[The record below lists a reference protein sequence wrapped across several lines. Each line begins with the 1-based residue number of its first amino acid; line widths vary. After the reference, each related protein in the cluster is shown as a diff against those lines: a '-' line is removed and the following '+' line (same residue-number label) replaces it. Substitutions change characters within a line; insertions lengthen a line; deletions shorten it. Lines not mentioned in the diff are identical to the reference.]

1 MNEGANSNPPAS
13 KQAAAPNQASEA
25 ELRPPISTR
34 RLWLFRI
41 IAVVVIP
48 VLALLPLE
56 LALRVVGYGY
66 PTSTLVKGVVNG
78 QPAYLSNNKFGWR
91 FFPPE
96 LARDFSPFIVPA
108 DKADNTY
115 RIFILGESAA
125 QGNPEPAYRFG
136 RILHIM
142 LRRQYPSVNFEIFT
156 AAMPAINSHVIVQI
170 AKDCRSL
177 KPDLFVVYMGNNEVT
192 GPYGAGTVF
201 TPLSK
206 SLFLI
211 RMGVAIKAT
220 KLGQLTTS
228 IVGAMGKR
236 PKPRSAEEMFHGKQI
251 RHDDRR
257 MQYVYSHFRHNLED
271 ITLAAQKAA
280 ARTIVST
287 VAVNLKD
294 CPPFA
299 SLHRAGLNEQ
309 QKKFFDG
316 LYQKGIELEKAG
328 DFNSACEN
336 YLAAAEID
344 DTYAELQFRLGRCQ
358 WNLGQFDKAGE
369 SYARAKEFDALRLR
383 TDLSINRIIRE
394 VGTSR
399 ADQGVYLVDAAD
411 VFKQQSPHN
420 CPGFEFFLEHVHFN
434 FSGNYLLARTIF
446 DKVEEILPDRIKK
459 QKAEAQ
465 VLPSEDTCAELLAFT
480 DYDNLRITQQNFKNI
495 SEKQPFVN
503 QAYHDE
509 TSNTWR
515 QKIKQFKNGIRP
527 DSIAR
532 AVEQYEQ
539 AIKLNGAGR
548 WLRLNYARLLL
559 EGKGNASAAIAQ
571 YGLIIEQTP
580 HDYTTLT
587 LLANLEGMLG
597 QIDSSLKHAIRAV
610 EIMPTDP
617 TANFTAGL
625 GYQKKNQPKQAQKYF
640 VENIRAKPG
649 FGPAYN
655 CLGQV
660 LIQQGKTRQAER
672 IYRKG
677 IKTVPNDPTLHL
689 ELASLLR
696 KQGLWQEADIEQQKA
711 ITLDP
716 NIATRLGPASS
727 PTSPGLRTFNP
738 SI

>member
-1 MNEGANSNPPAS
+1 MDEDTKNNSPAS
-13 KQAAAPNQASEA
+13 KKATTPAQASKA
-25 ELRPPISTR
+25 EPRPPVSAR

-41 IAVVVIP
+41 VAVVVMP
-48 VLALLPLE
+48 VLAMMLLE
-56 LALRVVGYGY
+56 LVLRLVGFGY
-66 PTSTLVKGVVNG
+66 PAATFVKGEVKGLPV
-78 QPAYLSNNKFGWR
+78 YCSNNRFGWR

-96 LARDFSPFIVPA
+96 FSRQLEPFVVTA
-108 DKADNTY
+108 DKTDNTY
-115 RIFILGESAA
+115 RIFIFGGSAA
-125 QGNPEPAYRFG
+125 GGDPDPAYRFG
-136 RILHIM
+136 KMLHIM
-142 LRRQYPSVNFEIFT
+142 LRRQYPSVNFEVFT
-156 AAMPAINSHVIVQI
+156 AAMPAINSHAVVQI
-170 AKDCRSL
+170 TKDCARL
-177 KPDLFVVYMGNNEVT
+177 KPDLFVVYMGNNEVV
-192 GPYGAGTVF
+192 GPYGAGTIF
-201 TPLSK
+201 APLSK

-220 KLGQLTTS
+220 RMGQLTTS
-228 IVGAMGKR
+228 LVGAMGER
-236 PKPRSAEEMFHGKQI
+236 PKRRSEWGIFPGKQI
-251 RHDDRR
+251 RHDDRQ

-280 ARTIVST
+280 ARTIIST

-309 QKKFFDG
+309 QKKNFDG
-316 LYQKGIELEKAG
+316 LYQKGIELEKTG

-358 WNLGQFDKAGE
+358 WNLRQFDKAGE
-369 SYARAKEFDALRLR
+369 SYARAMELDALRLR
-383 TDLSINRIIRE
+383 TDSSINRIIRE

-411 VFKQQSPHN
+411 VFKQKSPHN

-459 QKAEAQ
+459 QKAKAQ

-480 DYDNLRITQQNFKNI
+480 DYDNLRITQQNLKNI

-515 QKIKQFKNGIRP
+515 QKIKQLKDGISP

-539 AIKLNGAGR
+539 AIKFNSTDR
-548 WLRLNYARLLL
+548 LRRLRFARLLL
-559 EGKGNASAAIAQ
+559 EDKKSALAAEQ
-571 YGLIIEQTP
+571 YRLVVEQIP
-580 HDYTTLT
+580 HDYQTLT
-587 LLANLEGMLG
+587 NLANLEAATGNV
-597 QIDSSLKHAIRAV
+597 DSALKHAIAATKY
-610 EIMPTDP
+610 MPTESL
-617 TANFTAGL
+617 ANYTVGAVYQIKGRYKEAQRYLAEAIRLKPQLALAYTNL
-625 GYQKKNQPKQAQKYF
+625 GW
-640 VENIRAKPG
+640 I
-649 FGPAYN
+649 
-655 CLGQV
+655 LG
-660 LIQQGKTRQAER
+660 QQGKTGQAER

-677 IKTVPNDPTLHL
+677 IKAVPNNPTLHL

-696 KQGLWQEADIEQQKA
+696 NQGLWQKADIEQQKA
-711 ITLDP
+711 IELDP

-727 PTSPGLRTFNP
+727 PTSPGLRTFNL

>member
-1 MNEGANSNPPAS
+1 MNEDTKNNSPAS
-13 KQAAAPNQASEA
+13 KKATVPAQASKA
-25 ELRPPISTR
+25 EPRPPISAR

-41 IAVVVIP
+41 IAVVVTP
-48 VLALLPLE
+48 VLAMMLLE
-56 LALRVVGYGY
+56 VVLRVVGFGY
-66 PTSTLVKGVVNG
+66 PTATFVKGEVKSRPV
-78 QPAYLSNNKFGWR
+78 YCSNIRFGWR
-91 FFPPE
+91 FFPP
-96 LARDFSPFIVPA
+96 DFSRQLEPFVVTA
-108 DKADNTY
+108 DKTDNTY
-115 RIFILGESAA
+115 RIFIFGESAA
-125 QGNPEPAYRFG
+125 LGDPDPAYRFG
-136 RILHIM
+136 KTLRIM
-142 LRRQYPSVNFEIFT
+142 LRQQYPSVNFEVFT

-170 AKDCRSL
+170 AEDCARL
-177 KPDLFVVYMGNNEVT
+177 KPDLFVVYMGNNEVV

-201 TPLSK
+201 APLSR

-220 KLGQLTTS
+220 RLGQLMTGLFGT
-228 IVGAMGKR
+228 VGER
-236 PKPRSAEEMFHGKQI
+236 PKRRGEWGIFPGKQI
-251 RHDDRR
+251 RRDDKQ

-271 ITLAAQKAA
+271 IIRLAQEAGAK
-280 ARTIVST
+280 TIVST

-299 SLHRAGLNEQ
+299 SLNRPDIGE
-309 QKKFFDG
+309 QKKRFDN
-316 LYQKGIELEKAG
+316 LYQNGVQLEKAG
-328 DFNSACEN
+328 DLKGAIED

-344 DTYAELQFRLGRCQ
+344 GTYAELQFRLGRCQ
-358 WNLGQFDKAGE
+358 WNLGQFDKARE
-369 SYARAKEFDALRLR
+369 SYARAMELDALRLR
-383 TDLSINRIIRE
+383 TDSSINRIIRE

-411 VFKQQSPHN
+411 VFKQKSPHN

-459 QKAEAQ
+459 QKAKAQ

-515 QKIKQFKNGIRP
+515 QKIKQLKDGISP

-559 EGKGNASAAIAQ
+559 EGRGNTPAAIAQ
-571 YGLIIEQTP
+571 YGLIIEKTP

-660 LIQQGKTRQAER
+660 LIQQGKTGQAER

-677 IKTVPNDPTLHL
+677 IEAVPDNPTLHL

-696 KQGLWQEADIEQQKA
+696 KQGLWQEADVEQQKA

-727 PTSPGLRTFNP
+727 PTSPALKTFNAG
-738 SI
+738 I